1 MNVNV
6 KKGVLWGI
14 VLSLLF
20 GLYFAFETYI
30 LNQQSFQFSL
40 SFDDYLNG
48 FLMAGIA
55 EEDCFQGTNPTRNQ

>member
-20 GLYFAFETYI
+20 GLYFAFETY
-30 LNQQSFQFSL
+30 FFW
-40 SFDDYLNG
+40 DKGTG
-48 FLMAGIA
+48 FLSRRKS
-55 EEDCFQGTNPTRNQ
+55 TNKGVKQM